1 MKVLFITPYVGSA
14 YGGISKIVLELVS
27 ALGDSGLQVDLIT
40 TNADVFQKLEVPLNC
55 WIQRENYRVQ
65 YFPCWHKN
73 DLIFSKEMLLWFYK
87 HVSEYSLVHTHT
99 VFSPLVSCCH
109 WICRS
114 KKVPYIITPHGML
127 EPWAIGYKS
136 YKKRVY
142 FNLIEISN
150 LSNSAFIQGTA
161 STESD
166 NIADLCFNLNIVFV
180 PNGIKGP
187 LLASNKEPDGL
198 LVSQFPQLSGKK
210 IILFLGRL
218 DPKKGLDILAP
229 AFAEAHKIFPN
240 IHLLIAGPDNIGF
253 QSTAEKYFVKAGVES
268 SVTFSGMLTGD
279 LKQSAL
285 TMADIYVAPSYSEG
299 FSMSILEGMAAG
311 LPCIITTSCNF
322 PEAAKARAARVVPP
336 AKEALSTALIELLQ
350 SPEEAKK
357 MGERAN
363 SLIAENYTWQKVSYR
378 LMEEYK

>member
-1 MKVLFITPYVGSA
+1 M
-14 YGGISKIVLELVS
+14 
-27 ALGDSGLQVDLIT
+27 
-40 TNADVFQKLEVPLNC
+40 QKP
-55 WIQRENYRVQ
+55 
-65 YFPCWHKN
+65 
-73 DLIFSKEMLLWFYK
+73 
-87 HVSEYSLVHTHT
+87 T
-99 VFSPLVSCCH
+99 
-109 WICRS
+109 
-114 KKVPYIITPHGML
+114 
-127 EPWAIGYKS
+127 
-136 YKKRVY
+136 
-142 FNLIEISN
+142 
-150 LSNSAFIQGTA
+150 
-161 STESD
+161 
-166 NIADLCFNLNIVFV
+166 
-180 PNGIKGP
+180 
-187 LLASNKEPDGL
+187 
-198 LVSQFPQLSGKK
+198 
-210 IILFLGRL
+210 
-218 DPKKGLDILAP
+218 
-229 AFAEAHKIFPN
+229 KIFPN

-378 LMEEYK
+378 LMEE

>member
-1 MKVLFITPYVGSA
+1 
-14 YGGISKIVLELVS
+14 
-27 ALGDSGLQVDLIT
+27 
-40 TNADVFQKLEVPLNC
+40 
-55 WIQRENYRVQ
+55 
-65 YFPCWHKN
+65 
-73 DLIFSKEMLLWFYK
+73 
-87 HVSEYSLVHTHT
+87 
-99 VFSPLVSCCH
+99 
-109 WICRS
+109 
-114 KKVPYIITPHGML
+114 ML

-229 AFAEAHKIFPN
+229 AFAEAHKN
-240 IHLLIAGPDNIGF
+240 ISKHP
-253 QSTAEKYFVKAGVES
+253 STYCRS
-268 SVTFSGMLTGD
+268 
-279 LKQSAL
+279 
-285 TMADIYVAPSYSEG
+285 
-299 FSMSILEGMAAG
+299 
-311 LPCIITTSCNF
+311 
-322 PEAAKARAARVVPP
+322 
-336 AKEALSTALIELLQ
+336 
-350 SPEEAKK
+350 
-357 MGERAN
+357 
-363 SLIAENYTWQKVSYR
+363 
-378 LMEEYK
+378 